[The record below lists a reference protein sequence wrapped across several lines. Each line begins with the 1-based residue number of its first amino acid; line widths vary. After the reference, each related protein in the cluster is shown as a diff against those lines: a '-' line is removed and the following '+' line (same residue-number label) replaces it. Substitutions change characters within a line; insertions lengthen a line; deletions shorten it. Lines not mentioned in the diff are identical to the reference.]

1 MIVFV
6 FLIIAIISGI
16 DSFKTFK
23 LLDEKSNPQKYE
35 EKRAEYLASRIPL
48 RNYCVT
54 AGGMTFIIVD
64 YTDGSHGTYYT
75 GKQYA

>member
-35 EKRAEYLASRIPL
+35 EKRAEYLANRIPL
-48 RNYCVT
+48 CHYCVT
-54 AGGMTFIIVD
+54 ASGMTFTIAN
-64 YTDGSHGTYYT
+64 YTDGSRGTYYT